1 MTKTAATRD
10 GYGEALLELAS
21 NPKVVVLE
29 ADLGKST
36 KSLHFR
42 KAHPERTV
50 SCGIGE
56 QNMLLVGA
64 GLAASGYIPFASTF
78 AIFTERAFE
87 QMRNGVARP
96 NLAVHVCGSH
106 GGTHTGTDGS
116 SAQSIEDLAI
126 YRTLPNVIVMHPSDV
141 VSTKELTLQLANSG
155 SPSYMRTARNKTPV
169 LYEGREDDI
178 KIGKGIVLKEGHDVA
193 IVACGVMVSE
203 ALKASEALATEGI
216 QASVVDMH
224 TLKPLDGGLLDQL
237 VASCGAIVT
246 AEDHSVIGGLGGAV
260 AEHLTA
266 NIFAPL
272 ERVGVQD
279 RFGESGQSDE
289 MLEVMQISAPYLQ
302 KQPKEPSHARKNRQG
317 ACRGEFIEPLR

>member
-1 MTKTAATRD
+1 MTRMAATRD
-10 GYGEALLELAS
+10 GYGQALLDLAD

-64 GLAASGYIPFASTF
+64 GMAASGYIPFASTF

-96 NLAVHVCGSH
+96 NLAVHLCGSH

-116 SAQSIEDLAI
+116 SAQSIEDLAVF
-126 YRTLPNVIVMHPSDV
+126 RTLPNVTVLHPCDD
-141 VSTKELTLQLANSG
+141 VSTRILTMRLADTK

-169 LYEGREDDI
+169 LYDDVDTESI
-178 KIGKGIVLKEGHDVA
+178 QIGKGIELRDGHDVA
-193 IVACGVMVSE
+193 IIACGVLVSE
-203 ALKASEALATEGI
+203 SLKAADMLKQEGI
-216 QASVVDMH
+216 EASVIDMH
-224 TLKPLDGGLLDQL
+224 TLKPLDGQLVDQL
-237 VASCGAIVT
+237 VERCGAIVT
-246 AEDHSVIGGLGGAV
+246 AEDHNVIGGLGSAV
-260 AEHLTA
+260 AEHLVA
-266 NIFAPL
+266 NKFAPV
-272 ERVGVQD
+272 EMVGVPD
-279 RFGESGQSDE
+279 RFGESGQADE
-289 MLEVMQISAPYLQ
+289 MLDVMELSAKYIVEAAKQAIS
-302 KQPKEPSHARKNRQG
+302 RK
-317 ACRGEFIEPLR
+317 

>member
-1 MTKTAATRD
+1 MSKMGATRD
-10 GYGEALLELAS
+10 GYGEALLQLAS

-64 GLAASGYIPFASTF
+64 GLAASGFIPFASTF

-96 NLAVHVCGSH
+96 NLPVHVCGSH

-126 YRTLPNVIVMHPSDV
+126 YRTLPNVIVMHPSDT
-141 VSTKELTLQLANSG
+141 VSTRELTIQLAASS
-155 SPSYMRTARNKTPV
+155 SPSYTRTARNKTPV
-169 LYEGREDDI
+169 LYEGREEEI
-178 KIGKGIVLKEGHDVA
+178 KIGKGIKLREGSDVA
-193 IVACGVMVSE
+193 IIACGVMVSQSLKAAE
-203 ALKASEALATEGI
+203 ALEAEGI
-216 QASVVDMH
+216 RATVVDMH
-224 TLKPLDGGLLDQL
+224 TLKPLDADLIDEL
-237 VASCGAIVT
+237 VSTCGALVT
-246 AEDHSVIGGLGGAV
+246 AEDHNIIGGLGGAV
-260 AEHLTA
+260 AEHVVSNT
-266 NIFAPL
+266 FAPL
-272 ERVGVQD
+272 ERIGVHD
-279 RFGESGQSDE
+279 RFGESGQADE
-289 MLEVMQISAPYLQ
+289 MLDVMQISTPYIVAAA
-302 KQPKEPSHARKNRQG
+302 KRAIARK
-317 ACRGEFIEPLR
+317 P

>member
-1 MTKTAATRD
+1 MTRMAATRD
-10 GYGEALLELAS
+10 GYGQALLDLAG

-64 GLAASGYIPFASTF
+64 GMAASGYIPFASTF

-96 NLAVHVCGSH
+96 NLAVHLCGSH

-116 SAQSIEDLAI
+116 SAQSIEDLAVF
-126 YRTLPNVIVMHPSDV
+126 RTLPNVVVLHPCDD
-141 VSTKELTLQLANSG
+141 VSTRELTKQLASTS

-169 LYEGREDDI
+169 MYDDAEDGTI
-178 KIGKGIVLKEGHDVA
+178 VIGKGIELKDGADVA
-193 IVACGVMVSE
+193 IIACGVMVSE
-203 ALKASEALATEGI
+203 SIKASQALEAEGI
-216 QASVVDMH
+216 SASVIDMH
-224 TLKPLDGGLLDQL
+224 TLKPLDGALIDSL
-237 VASCGAIVT
+237 VERCGALVT
-246 AEDHSVIGGLGGAV
+246 AEDHNVIGGLGSAV
-260 AEHLTA
+260 AEHLVA
-266 NIFAPL
+266 NTYAPL
-272 ERVGVQD
+272 EMVGVPD
-279 RFGESGQSDE
+279 RFGESGQADE
-289 MLEVMQISAPYLQ
+289 MLEVMNISAPYIANA
-302 KQPKEPSHARKNRQG
+302 ARKAMSRK
-317 ACRGEFIEPLR
+317 